1 MSTLVEHGAVTV
13 ADLVEALRPRQ
24 HPPPAGRVPLANL
37 PAAELSDSA
46 AARTAVVVG
55 AHPGAGA
62 TAVAV
67 AVADATATP
76 GSGLYGGDVC
86 LVDAARRG
94 ASGMSAATACEVG
107 GGEDGWRAG
116 RRGTTTI
123 LRPAASPACPSAL
136 PPIRVPDS
144 GRLVVDA
151 GWPWRDVL
159 ADPNP
164 IRALAERAQVLL
176 VGRASVPGVHHLEL
190 ALNALP
196 GRPLVAAVGARRWP
210 ATVMAS
216 SGPRLARAVNEGRA
230 VLIPSDRGV
239 KVNGIDL
246 DPFPRAVDAAARQLA
261 ELLWPQ
267 ASGTTQERRR
277 KGLRR

>member
-1 MSTLVEHGAVTV
+1 MLVEHGAVTV
-13 ADLVEALRPRQ
+13 ADLVEALRPRPS
-24 HPPPAGRVPLANL
+24 PPPAGRVPLANL

-46 AARTAVVVG
+46 AVRTVVVVG

-62 TAVAV
+62 TTVAV

-76 GSGLYGGDVC
+76 GRGQHRGAIC
-86 LVDAARRG
+86 LVDAARHE
-94 ASGMSAATACEVG
+94 ASGLSAATACEVG
-107 GGEDGWRAG
+107 GGEEGWRAG
-116 RRGTTTI
+116 RRGMTTI
-123 LRPAASPACPSAL
+123 LRPAASPVSPSAL

-164 IRALAERAQVLL
+164 VRALAERAQLLL

-196 GRPLVAAVGARRWP
+196 GRPLVVAVGARRWP
-210 ATVMAS
+210 ATVKAS
-216 SGPRLARAVNEGRA
+216 FGPRLARAVREGRA

-239 KVNGIDL
+239 AVNGIAL
-246 DPFPRAVDAAARQLA
+246 DPFPRAVVAAARQLA
-261 ELLWPQ
+261 ELLWSE

-277 KGLRR
+277 RGLRR